1 MEFLNISAS
10 QQKLI
15 IVNHNPSITLARHLF
30 LCRGAKVCICDNEI
44 ILLTEPA
51 VERCPFVESFYGV
64 SGIDEEAV
72 RRIVRYKVDHFGFCS
87 PKRKFIREKVVIFG
101 SSEIISAC
109 MRLGLIDAAVIVCDG
124 AGTVVATDAELV
136 QGIGSIM
143 NGVLETSPIKEVISY
158 ISSHGGEVLDP
169 ENASIDQINGVRH
182 AISIGFKRIAVTVIG
197 PNSHIIPKLR
207 SLPPNDVTVIIFST
221 CNTVVGENEVK
232 FLKEAD
238 IVCASA
244 SQTVREKIGPK
255 ALIQLGVTIPVFVLT
270 DIGKRLVL
278 AYIQECEEPLLIS
291 RVKMPFILEDKQP
304 VLRRKREE

>member
-1 MEFLNISAS
+1 
-10 QQKLI
+10 
-15 IVNHNPSITLARHLF
+15 LARHLF
-30 LCRGAKVCICDNEI
+30 LCRGAKVCICNNEI

-64 SGIDEEAV
+64 SEIDEEAV
-72 RRIVRYKVDHFGFCS
+72 RRIVRYKVDHFGFC
-87 PKRKFIREKVVIFG
+87 
-101 SSEIISAC
+101 
-109 MRLGLIDAAVIVCDG
+109 L
-124 AGTVVATDAELV
+124 
-136 QGIGSIM
+136 
-143 NGVLETSPIKEVISY
+143 
-158 ISSHGGEVLDP
+158 
-169 ENASIDQINGVRH
+169 
-182 AISIGFKRIAVTVIG
+182 
-197 PNSHIIPKLR
+197 
-207 SLPPNDVTVIIFST
+207 IFST

-304 VLRRKREE
+304 VSRRKREE